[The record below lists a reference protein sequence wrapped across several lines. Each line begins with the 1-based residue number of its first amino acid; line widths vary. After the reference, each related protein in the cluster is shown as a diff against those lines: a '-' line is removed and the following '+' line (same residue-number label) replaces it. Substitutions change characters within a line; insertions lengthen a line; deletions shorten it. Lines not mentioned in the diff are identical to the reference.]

1 MTRIYN
7 RKTQTIDNV
16 PQYGE
21 KPLVFLYNNP
31 VGRFLL
37 KIVASHFCSEI
48 NAIYNRSP
56 LSKKKIR
63 PFIEKHN
70 IDASKY
76 SIEDFKSFSDFF
88 TRKDNTKTIVKAKNE
103 LIAPADSKLLCYKI
117 DKNLQVTIKHTTY
130 SLSDLIGGGI
140 AEEFEGGNCLVFR
153 LAMDDYHRYC
163 FVDDGKLLSA
173 KHIKGKLHTV
183 SSISEK
189 YKVFIQNDRIVNFYE
204 LDHFGSMIQIE
215 VGALLVGRIKN
226 HNITDFKK
234 GEEKGYFELGGSTI
248 ILLTK
253 KDIKIDE
260 DIIAQSK
267 EGTDTKVNYGEKIG
281 GLC

>member
-7 RKTQTIDNV
+7 RKTQTIDSV

-21 KPLVFLYNNP
+21 KSLKFLYNNP
-31 VGRFLL
+31 VGRILL
-37 KIVASHFCSEI
+37 KVVAGHFCSEI
-48 NAIYNRSP
+48 NALYNRSRF
-56 LSKKKIR
+56 SKKKIR

-70 IDASKY
+70 IDTSRY

-88 TRKDNTKTIVKAKNE
+88 TRKDNTKTFAKNKSE
-103 LIAPADSKLLCYKI
+103 LIAPADSKLLHYKI
-117 DKNLQVTIKHTTY
+117 SKDLQVTIKNTTY

-140 AEEFEGGNCLVFR
+140 AEEYEGGNCLVFR

-163 FVDDGKLLSA
+163 FIDDGKLLSA

-189 YKVFIQNDRIVNFYE
+189 YKVFVQNDRVVNFYE
-204 LDHFGSMIQIE
+204 LQHFGSMIQIE
-215 VGALLVGRIKN
+215 IGALLVGRIKN
-226 HNITDFKK
+226 HNISDFKK

-267 EGTDTKVNYGEKIG
+267 GGTETKVNYGERIG
-281 GLC
+281 ELC

>member
-1 MTRIYN
+1 MTKVYN
-7 RKTQTIDNV
+7 RQTQTICEL

-21 KPLVFLYNNP
+21 KPLKFLYKTA

-37 KIVASHFCSEI
+37 KIIAGHCCSEI
-48 NAIYNRSP
+48 NAIYNRSAF
-56 LSKKKIR
+56 SKKKIR
-63 PFIEKHN
+63 PFIEKN
-70 IDASKY
+70 KIDVSKY
-76 SIEDFKSFSDFF
+76 SIEDFKSFADFF
-88 TRKDNTKTIVKAKNE
+88 SRKDN
-103 LIAPADSKLLCYKI
+103 
-117 DKNLQVTIKHTTY
+117 LQVQIKNTTY

-140 AEEFEGGNCLVFR
+140 PEEFEGGNCLVFR

-183 SSISEK
+183 SSISEQ

-204 LDHFGSMIQIE
+204 LNHFGSMIQIE
-215 VGALLVGRIKN
+215 IGALLVGRIKN

-253 KDIKIDE
+253 KSIKIDE
-260 DIIAQSK
+260 DILAQSK
-267 EGTDTKVNYGEKIG
+267 EGTETKVSYGEKIG
-281 GLC
+281 VIC

>member
-1 MTRIYN
+1 MTKVYN
-7 RKTQTIDNV
+7 RQTQTICEL

-21 KPLVFLYNNP
+21 KLLKFLYKTA

-37 KIVASHFCSEI
+37 KIIAGHCCSEI
-48 NAIYNRSP
+48 NAIYNRSAF
-56 LSKKKIR
+56 SKKKIR
-63 PFIEKHN
+63 PFIEKN
-70 IDASKY
+70 KIDVSRY
-76 SIEDFKSFSDFF
+76 SIEDFKSFADFF
-88 TRKDNTKTIVKAKNE
+88 SRKDNTKTFSKNKNE
-103 LIAPADSKLLCYKI
+103 LISPADSKLLAYKI
-117 DKNLQVTIKHTTY
+117 SKDLQVQIKNTTY

-140 AEEFEGGNCLVFR
+140 PEEFEGGNCLVFR

-183 SSISEK
+183 SSISEQ

-204 LDHFGSMIQIE
+204 LNHFGSMIQIE
-215 VGALLVGRIKN
+215 IGALLIGRIKN

-253 KDIKIDE
+253 KNIKIDE
-260 DIIAQSK
+260 DILAQSK
-267 EGTDTKVNYGEKIG
+267 ESTETKVSYGEKIG
-281 GLC
+281 VIC

>member
-1 MTRIYN
+1 MTRVYN
-7 RKTQTIDNV
+7 RQTKIV
-16 PQYGE
+16 SSIPQYGE
-21 KPLVFLYNNP
+21 AKLKFLYNTP

-37 KIVASHFCSEI
+37 KFIAGHFYSEI
-48 NAIYNRSP
+48 NAVYNRSK

-63 PFIEKHN
+63 PFIEKHHIN
-70 IDASKY
+70 TSKY
-76 SIEDFKSFSDFF
+76 SIEDFNSFADFF
-88 TRKDNTKTIVKAKNE
+88 ARKDNTKTFAKSKNE
-103 LIAPADSKLLCYKI
+103 LIAPADSKLTYYKI
-117 DKNLQVTIKHTTY
+117 NKDLQIKIKNTTY

-189 YKVFIQNDRIVNFYE
+189 YQVFAQNDRIVNFYE
-204 LDHFGSMIQIE
+204 LQHFGNMIQIE

-253 KDIKIDE
+253 KNIKIDN
-260 DIIAQSK
+260 DIVKQSK
-267 EGTDTKVNYGEKIG
+267 ENIETKVSYGERIG
-281 GLC
+281 ELC

>member
-7 RKTQTIDNV
+7 RKTQTIGSI

-21 KPLVFLYNNP
+21 QKLKFLYNTP

-37 KIVASHFCSEI
+37 KFAAGHFCSKI
-48 NAIYNRSP
+48 NAFYNRTT

-63 PFIEKHN
+63 PFIEKHG
-70 IDASKY
+70 IDASRY

-88 TRKDNTKTIVKAKNE
+88 TRKDNTKTFAKNKSE
-103 LIAPADSKLLCYKI
+103 LIAPADSKLLYYKI
-117 DKNLQVTIKHTTY
+117 NKDLRITIKNTVY
-130 SLSDLIGGGI
+130 DLSDLIGGGI
-140 AEEFEGGNCLVFR
+140 AEEYEGGNCLVFR
-153 LAMDDYHRYC
+153 LAIDDYHRYC

-204 LDHFGSMIQIE
+204 LQHFSNMIQIE
-215 VGALLVGRIKN
+215 VGAMLVGRIKN

-248 ILLTK
+248 ILLTQK
-253 KDIKIDE
+253 NIKIDE
-260 DIIAQSK
+260 DIVAQSK
-267 EGTDTKVNYGEKIG
+267 EGTETKVSYGERIG
-281 GLC
+281 VLC

>member
-7 RKTQTIDNV
+7 RKTQTIDRI
-16 PQYGE
+16 PQFGE
-21 KPLVFLYNNP
+21 KPLKFLYNNP

-37 KIVASHFCSEI
+37 KIAASHFCSEI
-48 NAIYNRSP
+48 NALYNRSS

-63 PFIEKHN
+63 PFVEKHN
-70 IDASKY
+70 IDISKY
-76 SIEDFKSFSDFF
+76 SLEDFKSFSDFF
-88 TRKDNTKTIVKAKNE
+88 TRKDNTKTIARAKNE
-103 LIAPADSKLLCYKI
+103 LIAPADSKLLHYRI
-117 DKNLQVTIKHTTY
+117 DKDLQIKIKNTIY

-140 AEEFEGGNCLVFR
+140 AEEFKDGNCLVFR

-163 FVDDGKLLSA
+163 FVDNGKLLSA

-204 LDHFGSMIQIE
+204 LQHFGNMIQIE

-253 KDIKIDE
+253 KNIKIDE
-260 DIIAQSK
+260 DIVAQSK
-267 EGTDTKVNYGEKIG
+267 EGTETKVSYGEKIG
-281 GLC
+281 ELC

>member
-1 MTRIYN
+1 MTRVYN
-7 RKTQTIDNV
+7 RKTQTVDNI

-21 KPLVFLYNNP
+21 KSLKFLYNNP

-48 NAIYNRSP
+48 NALYNRSP

-63 PFIEKHN
+63 PFAEKHN
-70 IDASKY
+70 IDTSKY
-76 SIEDFKSFSDFF
+76 SLEDFKSFSDFF
-88 TRKDNTKTIVKAKNE
+88 TRKENTQTIARAKNE
-103 LIAPADSKLLCYKI
+103 LIAPADSKLLYYRI
-117 DKNLQVTIKHTTY
+117 DKALQITIKNTIY
-130 SLSDLIGGGI
+130 NLSDLIGGGI

-163 FVDDGKLLSA
+163 FVDDGKLLST

-189 YKVFIQNDRIVNFYE
+189 YKVFIQNDRIVNFYK
-204 LDHFGSMIQIE
+204 LQHFGDMIQIE

-226 HNITDFKK
+226 HNITVFKK

-248 ILLTK
+248 ILLTNK
-253 KDIKIDE
+253 NIKIDE
-260 DIIAQSK
+260 DIVAQSK
-267 EGTDTKVNYGEKIG
+267 EGTETKVSYGERIG
-281 GLC
+281 ELC